1 MGKYVLYKENGEY
14 KFTNEANYGSRITNA
29 NQIATFRVKDGFGK
43 ASDVVDYI
51 CKYSRDV
58 SRDDIRILTESVSSA
73 ESRFDGLVDQIDV
86 LVNMIVDHG
95 TMSPEQQEQLSDLR
109 DHVAAFGE
117 RGQKWAGL
125 CDEIIGQYS
134 PKLESMMEFYAN
146 FVERLDCPPA
156 LAEAALTGF
165 KEILIESSS
174 DVAEQLRQ
182 RVGSN
187 PNEKQGIGVFGT
199 SGDDNLPKETT
210 IDNAIA
216 DSMASGTFDTL
227 GDDIATAD
235 PNNFDETT
243 MGLGSSENDSYG
255 NELKPDD
262 WSEPVEEDE
271 GEDHKKTDDTVEK
284 ELETLEL

>member
-1 MGKYVLYKENGEY
+1 MDNGMMS
-14 KFTNEANYGSRITNA
+14 T
-29 NQIATFRVKDGFGK
+29 
-43 ASDVVDYI
+43 
-51 CKYSRDV
+51 
-58 SRDDIRILTESVSSA
+58 
-73 ESRFDGLVDQIDV
+73 DQK
-86 LVNMIVDHG
+86 
-95 TMSPEQQEQLSDLR
+95 EQLVDLR

-117 RGQKWAGL
+117 RGQKWAEL

-146 FVERLDCPPA
+146 FVERIDCPPA

-187 PNEKQGIGVFGT
+187 PNERQGVGVFGT
-199 SGDDNLPKETT
+199 SGDDNLPQETT
-210 IDNAIA
+210 IDNEIA

-227 GDDIATAD
+227 GDDITTED
-235 PNNFDETT
+235 PNNFDETA
-243 MGLGSSENDSYG
+243 MGLGSSENESYG

-262 WSEPVEEDE
+262 WSEPVEEPATNVE
-271 GEDHKKTDDTVEK
+271 GGSEETIAETDDIPEHAESKPAIANDGT
-284 ELETLEL
+284 ELEPLGI